1 MKLGNLIVPLLI
13 ALIIIYGLLK
23 KVDVFEVFVEG
34 AKDGLLVAFRIL
46 PVLVGLLTAIGM
58 LRASGA
64 LDALTSLCAPL
75 TRVLGVPEQVL
86 PLALLKP
93 VSGSGSLAVLENLLT
108 QFSPDSYIGRVAC
121 VMQGSTETTF
131 YTIAVYYG
139 AVKTTRTRCTLP
151 CALIGDAVGL
161 ILSGFVVRLLF
172 GVA

>member
-13 ALIIIYGLLK
+13 ALIIIYGLVK

-75 TRVLGVPEQVL
+75 TKVLGVPEQVL

-131 YTIAVYYG
+131 Y
-139 AVKTTRTRCTLP
+139 LS
-151 CALIGDAVGL
+151 LIH
-161 ILSGFVVRLLF
+161 I
-172 GVA
+172 

>member
-13 ALIIIYGLLK
+13 ALIIIYGLVK

-75 TRVLGVPEQVL
+75 TKVLGAGSPASCRG
-86 PLALLKP
+86 PLRRPFTQSPSITARLRPPAPAARCP
-93 VSGSGSLAVLENLLT
+93 V
-108 QFSPDSYIGRVAC
+108 R
-121 VMQGSTETTF
+121 
-131 YTIAVYYG
+131 
-139 AVKTTRTRCTLP
+139 
-151 CALIGDAVGL
+151 
-161 ILSGFVVRLLF
+161 
-172 GVA
+172 